1 MCGCVMCATAC
12 VGVLCVRLC
21 MCGCVMCATVH
32 VWVYYVCDCMCVCVH
47 KCMHVTSIYVC
58 RHNLVK
64 FVCLYLLASKCASKR
79 AEVKKKVHNSEVKKM
94 HTHFCS

>member
-1 MCGCVMCATAC
+1 MCVTAC
-12 VGVLCVRLC
+12 VCVCYVCDC
-21 MCGCVMCATVH
+21 MCGYVMCATVH
-32 VWVYYVCDCMCVCVH
+32 VWVCYVCDCMCVCVH

-64 FVCLYLLASKCASKR
+64 FVCLYLLASKCASKC